1 MHAKGYTTI
10 PPFGKGGREGRG
22 LSDEKGMVLVVGLL
36 LIVVLML
43 LGTTAVLTSTT
54 DMGISANYKTGSQ
67 AFYAAEGGIEEA
79 RARLKTNDPSDS
91 NEIADLFPTNTGWAA
106 YIGDTSKSQGRG
118 YNSGN
123 SMHVRVS
130 SLQTTLDYTVK
141 TVHQTNA
148 SGNILY
154 WGDLNSD
161 GINERNTATG
171 QNIYLATSYGAA
183 GSANKTIEVELARLP
198 PITAPA
204 ALYVEAATAIQ
215 GTSTYISGTDSPACG
230 TSNLPGVATS
240 QLSSTVT
247 KTGNPTVTGSTSSDW
262 SVTGGATDMDVQA
275 MIDNWKDSANF
286 SYNFTSNETRSGM
299 NWGTPVV
306 GDQNDPSSCGVSNI
320 VHYNM
325 NGMEIQLTG
334 GSSGCGILLVEGN
347 LELHGGFNWH
357 GLIIVS
363 GSVTIAGGGNKNITG
378 SVIAGGSTQADLV
391 GGNSS
396 IVYCSAAIN
405 NQTANRP
412 LRTLSWKEE

>member
-1 MHAKGYTTI
+1 I
-10 PPFGKGGREGRG
+10 PPFSKGGLGG
-22 LSDEKGMVLVVGLL
+22 FSDEKGMVLVVGLL

-54 DMGISANYKTGSQ
+54 DIRISANYKTSNR
-67 AFYAAEGGIEEA
+67 ALYAAEAGIEEA
-79 RARLKTNDPSDS
+79 RARLRTNDPADS
-91 NEIADLFPTNTGWAA
+91 NEIADSHPTNTGWAA
-106 YIGDTSKSQGRG
+106 YIDIGDASKSQGKG

-123 SMHVRVS
+123 SMHLRVS
-130 SLQTTLDYTVK
+130 SLQSTLDYTVK

-154 WGDLNSD
+154 WGDSNSD
-161 GINERNTATG
+161 GINERNPTTG
-171 QNIYLATSYGAA
+171 QNIYLATSYGTAA
-183 GSANKTIEVELARLP
+183 GANKTIKVEIARLP

-204 ALYVEAATAIQ
+204 ALYVEAATIVQ
-215 GTSTYISGTDSPACG
+215 GASTYISGTDAPACG

-240 QLSSTVT
+240 LSAGTVT
-247 KTGNPTVTGSTSSDW
+247 PTGNPTVTGSTSSTW
-262 SVTGGATDMDVQA
+262 SVTGGATNMDVQA
-275 MIDNWKDSANF
+275 MIDNWKGSANF
-286 SYNFTSNETRSGM
+286 TYNLTSNDTQSGM

-306 GDQNDPSSCGVSNI
+306 GNQNDPSACSVSNI

-325 NGMEIQLTG
+325 NGMEIKLAG

-347 LELHGGFNWH
+347 LELNGGFNWY

-396 IVYCSAAIN
+396 IVYCSAAISD
-405 NQTANRP
+405 QTTNRA
-412 LRTLSWKEE
+412 LRILSWKEE

>member
-1 MHAKGYTTI
+1 MMHAKGYPEATL
-10 PPFGKGGREGRG
+10 R
-22 LSDEKGMVLVVGLL
+22 DERGMVLVVGLL

-43 LGTTAVLTSTT
+43 AGTTAVLTSTT

-67 AFYAAEGGIEEA
+67 AFYAAEAGIEEA
-79 RARLKTNDPSDS
+79 RARLKTNAPSES
-91 NEIADLFPTNTGWAA
+91 YEIADSHPTNTGWSA
-106 YIGDTSKSQGRG
+106 YIGDTAKTSHRG
-118 YNSGN
+118 YDSGN

-130 SLQTTLDYTVK
+130 SLQATLDYTVR
-141 TVHQTNA
+141 TVHQTNV

-154 WGDLNSD
+154 WGDLNGD
-161 GINERNTATG
+161 GKNERNTATG
-171 QNIYLATSYGAA
+171 QNIYLATSYGGA
-183 GSANKTIEVELARLP
+183 GSANKTIKVELARIP

-215 GTSTYISGTDSPACG
+215 GTSTYINGTDPPGCG

-240 QLSSTVT
+240 LSSSTVT
-247 KTGNPTVTGSTSSDW
+247 STGNPTVTGSTSSTW
-262 SVTGGATDMDVQA
+262 SVTGGATNMDVQA
-275 MIDNWKDSANF
+275 MIDSWKDSANF
-286 SYNFTSNETRSGM
+286 SYTFDDNETQTGM
-299 NWGTPVV
+299 DWGVPVV
-306 GDQNDPSSCGVSNI
+306 GAQSDPSSCDVSNI

-325 NGMEIQLTG
+325 NGMEIQLAG
-334 GSSGCGILLVEGN
+334 GSSGCGILLVEGD
-347 LELHGGFNWH
+347 LELNGGFNWH

-396 IVYCSAAIN
+396 IIYCSAAIN

-412 LRTLSWKEE
+412 LRALSWKEE